1 MGNTT
6 VTTANYTNITGDYI
20 KPDNTSLPYKAYN
33 VPSTKTLYLEN
44 IKIER
49 GGSNNRCITNK
60 TCAGLNV
67 V

>member
-20 KPDNTSLPYKAYN
+20 KPDNTSLPYKAYY

-44 IKIER
+44 IKVER
-49 GGSNNRCITNK
+49 GAATTAASPTRRVPG
-60 TCAGLNV
+60 
-67 V
+67 